1 MAAHMERRLKRK
13 QIDGTDI
20 GVSVDSIMGLDVPLA
35 LRLSAVLMLGV
46 VRVHSR
52 QVGYL
57 YNDCNEAVVAFQ
69 KVRHALFRR
78 SGRLRTPA
86 GGVRACESSRVQP
99 RLLCTHISRAPDATD
114 VGLEFHC

>member
-1 MAAHMERRLKRK
+1 VTASEDEACPFPGLAC
-13 QIDGTDI
+13 TDS
-20 GVSVDSIMGLDVPLA
+20 GGGEARALPNADSIMGLDVPLA

-69 KVRHALFRR
+69 KV
-78 SGRLRTPA
+78 STP
-86 GGVRACESSRVQP
+86 
-99 RLLCTHISRAPDATD
+99 
-114 VGLEFHC
+114 